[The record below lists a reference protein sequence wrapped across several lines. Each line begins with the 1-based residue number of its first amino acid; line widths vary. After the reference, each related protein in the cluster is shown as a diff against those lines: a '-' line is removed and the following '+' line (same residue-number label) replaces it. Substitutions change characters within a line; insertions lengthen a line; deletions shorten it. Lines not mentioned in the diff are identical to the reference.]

1 MTQKKQDYRHI
12 YNNKKIHNYLLIGT
26 FCILIFI
33 LVQPSF
39 LEFTERDLA
48 YHMTIE
54 HTLFF
59 IIGIMSVQVAETV
72 LKLLNSCKK
81 KNNNNNGLMNSVF
94 SVIVSLWTKM
104 LRKIFTVNQYGLIW
118 VIIAVA
124 LLTFWHIPAI
134 FDYAELNPPVHIAQH
149 ISFIVVGALGFL
161 AARSLGE
168 SFTLLAL
175 FGLNGVMGFA
185 GLMFSLL
192 NKPIYLVYSISSHN
206 NAGTFMLICCI
217 LLLLVILPAYL
228 IRRTLFHMQVRY
240 GSTSISQSTTS
251 SQTPK

>member
-1 MTQKKQDYRHI
+1 
-12 YNNKKIHNYLLIGT
+12 LIGT

-33 LVQPSF
+33 LVQPAF
-39 LEFTERDLA
+39 LEFTEQDLA

-59 IIGIMSVQVAETV
+59 VIGIMSVQVAETI
-72 LKLLNSCKK
+72 LKLFNSYK
-81 KNNNNNGLMNSVF
+81 KNDHSTRNSVF
-94 SVIVSLWTKM
+94 SVIVSLWIKM
-104 LRKIFTVNQYGLIW
+104 LRKIFTINKYGLIW
-118 VIIAVA
+118 VIMAVT

-134 FDYAELNPPVHIAQH
+134 FDYAELNPLVHIAQH
-149 ISFIVVGALGFL
+149 TSFILVGAMGFL

-192 NKPIYLVYSISSHN
+192 DKPIYLVYSVSSHN
-206 NAGTFMLICCI
+206 NAGTFMLVWCV
-217 LLLLVILPAYL
+217 LLLLVILPTYL

-251 SQTPK
+251 SQTLQDKVISRYTKI

>member
-1 MTQKKQDYRHI
+1 M
-12 YNNKKIHNYLLIGT
+12 
-26 FCILIFI
+26 FI
-33 LVQPSF
+33 LVQPAI
-39 LEFTERDLA
+39 LEFTEQNLA

-59 IIGIMSVQVAETV
+59 VIGVMSVQVAETV
-72 LKLLNSCKK
+72 LKLFNSYK
-81 KNNNNNGLMNSVF
+81 KNDHETRNSVL
-94 SVIVSLWTKM
+94 SVLVSLWTKM
-104 LRKIFTVNQYGLIW
+104 LRKIFTINKYGLIW
-118 VIIAVA
+118 VIIAVG

-149 ISFIVVGALGFL
+149 ISFILVGAMGFL

-192 NKPIYLVYSISSHN
+192 DKPIYLVYSVSSHN
-206 NAGTFMLICCI
+206 NAGTFMLVCCI

-228 IRRTLFHMQVRY
+228 IRRTLFHMQAR
-240 GSTSISQSTTS
+240 GSSWLSHSTMS
-251 SQTPK
+251 NKS

>member
-1 MTQKKQDYRHI
+1 MTQNKLNYHRS
-12 YNNKKIHNYLLIGT
+12 NNKKFSKYLLIGT
-26 FCILIFI
+26 FCTLIFI
-33 LVQPSF
+33 LVQPTF

-59 IIGIMSVQVAETV
+59 IIGVMSVQVAETV
-72 LKLLNSCKK
+72 LKLLNSY
-81 KNNNNNGLMNSVF
+81 KNNNNNTLRNSVF
-94 SVIVSLWTKM
+94 SAIVSLWTRM

-149 ISFIVVGALGFL
+149 ISFILVGAMGFL

-192 NKPIYLVYSISSHN
+192 NKPIYLVYSVSSHN
-206 NAGTFMLICCI
+206 DAGTFMLVCCV

-228 IRRTLFHMQVRY
+228 IRRTLFHIQVRY
-240 GSTSISQSTTS
+240 SSSSVSQSTTP
-251 SQTPK
+251 SQTQK

>member
-1 MTQKKQDYRHI
+1 M
-12 YNNKKIHNYLLIGT
+12 
-26 FCILIFI
+26 
-33 LVQPSF
+33 
-39 LEFTERDLA
+39 A

-59 IIGIMSVQVAETV
+59 IIGVMSVQVAETV
-72 LKLLNSCKK
+72 LKLLNSY
-81 KNNNNNGLMNSVF
+81 KNNNNTLRNSVF
-94 SVIVSLWTKM
+94 SAIVSLWTRM

-149 ISFIVVGALGFL
+149 ISFILVGAMGFL

-192 NKPIYLVYSISSHN
+192 NKPIYLVYSVSSHN
-206 NAGTFMLICCI
+206 NAGTFMLVMCI

-228 IRRTLFHMQVRY
+228 IRRTLFHMRVRH
-240 GSTSISQSTTS
+240 SSLSASRPNISSEAE
-251 SQTPK
+251 K

>member
-1 MTQKKQDYRHI
+1 M
-12 YNNKKIHNYLLIGT
+12 
-26 FCILIFI
+26 
-33 LVQPSF
+33 
-39 LEFTERDLA
+39 A

-59 IIGIMSVQVAETV
+59 IIGVMSVQVAETV
-72 LKLLNSCKK
+72 LKLLNSY
-81 KNNNNNGLMNSVF
+81 KNNNNTLRNSVF
-94 SVIVSLWTKM
+94 SAIVSLWTRM

-149 ISFIVVGALGFL
+149 ISFILVGAMGFL

-192 NKPIYLVYSISSHN
+192 NKPIYLVYSVSSHN
-206 NAGTFMLICCI
+206 NAGTFMLVCCV

-228 IRRTLFHMQVRY
+228 IRRTLFHIRVRY
-240 GSTSISQSTTS
+240 SSSSVSQSTTP
-251 SQTPK
+251 SQTQK

>member
-1 MTQKKQDYRHI
+1 M
-12 YNNKKIHNYLLIGT
+12 IGT
-26 FCILIFI
+26 FCILMFI
-33 LVQPSF
+33 LVQPAF
-39 LEFTERDLA
+39 LEFTEQNLA

-59 IIGIMSVQVAETV
+59 VIGVMSVQVAETV
-72 LKLLNSCKK
+72 LKLFNSYK
-81 KNNNNNGLMNSVF
+81 KNDHETRNSVL
-94 SVIVSLWTKM
+94 SVLVSIWTKM
-104 LRKIFTVNQYGLIW
+104 LRKIFTINKYGLIW
-118 VIIAVA
+118 VIIAVG

-134 FDYAELNPPVHIAQH
+134 FDYAELNPPAHIAQH
-149 ISFIVVGALGFL
+149 ISFILVGAMGFL

-192 NKPIYLVYSISSHN
+192 DKPIYLVYSVSSHN
-206 NAGTFMLICCI
+206 NAGTFMLVCCI

-228 IRRTLFHMQVRY
+228 IRRTLFHMRVKY
-240 GSTSISQSTTS
+240 GSPTSISQSTTS
-251 SQTPK
+251 S

>member
-1 MTQKKQDYRHI
+1 
-12 YNNKKIHNYLLIGT
+12 LIGT
-26 FCILIFI
+26 FCILMFI
-33 LVQPSF
+33 LVQPAF
-39 LEFTERDLA
+39 LEFTEQNLA

-59 IIGIMSVQVAETV
+59 VIGVMSVQVAETV
-72 LKLLNSCKK
+72 LKLFNSYK
-81 KNNNNNGLMNSVF
+81 KNDHETRNSVL
-94 SVIVSLWTKM
+94 SVLVSLWTKM
-104 LRKIFTVNQYGLIW
+104 LRKIFTINKYGLIW
-118 VIIAVA
+118 VIVAVG

-134 FDYAELNPPVHIAQH
+134 FDYTELNPPVHIAQH
-149 ISFIVVGALGFL
+149 ISFILVGAMGFL

-192 NKPIYLVYSISSHN
+192 DKPIYLVYSVSSHN
-206 NAGTFMLICCI
+206 NAGTFMLVCCI
-217 LLLLVILPAYL
+217 LLLLVIFPAYL
-228 IRRTLFHMQVRY
+228 IRRTLFHMRVKY

-251 SQTPK
+251 S